1 MPALV
6 TASQLRAVLGVSVS
20 LYSDADLNNIIETA
34 EDAIGDFLIQWKVGI
49 DKHYSETATETTI
62 HTTRPHKFYET
73 QTVAISGV
81 EAHVNGNKTISEI
94 VDDYT
99 FRITTTGAPI
109 HTDYRFVI
117 PNGIAAENDLSQY
130 DGVDAVEEAVL
141 QIAVDVF
148 QSRLAAG
155 GTQQAL
161 DYTPAPY
168 RMGRTLL
175 YKVTGLISK
184 YIDSNS
190 QVG

>member
-1 MPALV
+1 MPVLV
-6 TASQLRAVLGVSVS
+6 TASELRAVLGVPVA
-20 LYSDADLNNIIETA
+20 LYSDAQLDSIIETS

-49 DKHYSETATETTI
+49 DKHYSATTTETTI
-62 HTTRPHKFYET
+62 HTTRPHKFHEGA
-73 QTVAISGV
+73 TVAISGV
-81 EAHVNGNKTISEI
+81 EAHVNGNKTILEI
-94 VDDYT
+94 VDPYI
-99 FRITTTGAPI
+99 FRITTTGAPV
-109 HTDYRFVI
+109 HTDWYNTI

-130 DGVDAVEEAVL
+130 NGVDAVEEAVL

>member
-1 MPALV
+1 MPVLV
-6 TASQLRAVLGVSVS
+6 TAAQLRAVLGVPNT
-20 LYSDADLNNIIETA
+20 LYDDTALNAIIDTS
-34 EDAIGDFLIQWKVGI
+34 EDAIGDFLIQWKVNI
-49 DKHYSETATETTI
+49 DKHYSETATTTTI

-81 EAHVNGNKTISEI
+81 EAHVNGNKTISSI

-99 FRITTTGAPI
+99 FRITTTSAPV

-117 PNGIAAENDLSQY
+117 PNGIATENDLSQY
-130 DGVDAVEEAVL
+130 NGVAAVEEAVL
-141 QIAVDVF
+141 QIAIDVF

-161 DYTPAPY
+161 DFTPAPY

>member
-1 MPALV
+1 MPELV
-6 TASQLRAVLGVSVS
+6 TAAQLRAVLGVPNT
-20 LYSDADLNNIIETA
+20 LYDDTALEAIIDTA

-81 EAHVNGNKTISEI
+81 EAHVNGNKTISSI

-99 FRITTTGAPI
+99 FKITTTGAPV
-109 HTDYRFVI
+109 HQDYYHVI

-130 DGVDAVEEAVL
+130 DGIAAVEEAVL
-141 QIAVDVF
+141 QIAIDVF

-161 DYTPAPY
+161 DFTPAPY

>member
-1 MPALV
+1 MPVLV
-6 TASQLRAVLGVSVS
+6 TAAQLRAVLGVPNT
-20 LYSDADLNNIIETA
+20 LYDDTALNAIINTA

-49 DKHYSETATETTI
+49 DKHYSATTTETTI
-62 HTTRPHKFYET
+62 HTTRPHKFYDG

-94 VDDYT
+94 VDPYT
-99 FRITTTGAPI
+99 FRITTTNAPI
-109 HTDYRFVI
+109 HAEYYNVI

-130 DGVDAVEEAVL
+130 DGVAAVEEAVL

>member
-1 MPALV
+1 MPELV
-6 TASQLRAVLGVSVS
+6 TAAQLRAVLGVPNT
-20 LYSDADLNNIIETA
+20 LYDDTALDAIIDTA

-81 EAHVNGNKTISEI
+81 EAHVNGNKTISSI

-109 HTDYRFVI
+109 HQDYYHVI
-117 PNGIAAENDLSQY
+117 PNGIAAENDISQY
-130 DGVDAVEEAVL
+130 DGIAAVEEAVL
-141 QIAVDVF
+141 QIAIDVF

-161 DYTPAPY
+161 DFTVGPY

>member
-1 MPALV
+1 MPELV
-6 TASQLRAVLGVSVS
+6 TAAQLRAVLGVPNT
-20 LYSDADLNNIIETA
+20 LYDDTALDAIIDTA

-81 EAHVNGNKTISEI
+81 EAHVNGNKTISAI

-99 FRITTTGAPI
+99 FRITTSGAPV
-109 HTDYRFVI
+109 HQDYYHVI

-130 DGVDAVEEAVL
+130 DGIAAVEESVL
-141 QIAVDVF
+141 QIAIDVF

-155 GTQQAL
+155 GTQQAV
-161 DYTPAPY
+161 DFTIGPY

>member
-1 MPALV
+1 MPDLV
-6 TASQLRAVLGVSVS
+6 TAAQLRAVLGVPNT
-20 LYSDADLNNIIETA
+20 LYDDTALEAIIDTA
-34 EDAIGDFLIQWKVGI
+34 EDAIGDFLIQWIVGI

-81 EAHVNGNKTISEI
+81 EAHVNGNKTISSI

-99 FRITTTGAPI
+99 FRITTTGAPV
-109 HTDYRFVI
+109 HQDYYHVI
-117 PNGIAAENDLSQY
+117 PNGIAAENDISQY
-130 DGVDAVEEAVL
+130 DGIAAVEEAVL
-141 QIAVDVF
+141 QIAIDVF

-161 DYTPAPY
+161 DFTPAPY

>member
-1 MPALV
+1 MPVIV
-6 TASQLRAVLGVSVS
+6 TAAQLRAVLGVSSS
-20 LYSDADLNNIIETA
+20 LYNDAALDDIINTS
-34 EDAIGDFLIQWKVGI
+34 EDAIGDFLVQHKVAI
-49 DKHYSETATETTI
+49 DRHYSQSTTS
-62 HTTRPHKFYET
+62 TTLHSTQPHKFHEE
-73 QTVAISGV
+73 QTITISGV
-81 EAHVNGNKTISEI
+81 VGHANGSKVISEI
-94 VDDYT
+94 VDSYT
-99 FRITTTGAPI
+99 FRIATTGADVHSEWYWAVPSGLA
-109 HTDYRFVI
+109 YA
-117 PNGIAAENDLSQY
+117 NSLSQY
-130 DGVDAVEEAVL
+130 SSVDAVQEAVL
-141 QIAVDVF
+141 QIAIDVF

>member
-1 MPALV
+1 MPVLV
-6 TASQLRAVLGVSVS
+6 TASELRAVLGVPVA
-20 LYSDADLNNIIETA
+20 LYSDAQLDSIIETS
-34 EDAIGDFLIQWKVGI
+34 EDAIGDFLVQWKSAVNYHRYESATVAI
-49 DKHYSETATETTI
+49 IVTTA
-62 HTTRPHKFYET
+62 PNKFYVG
-73 QTVAISGV
+73 QTVAHSGI
-81 EAHVNGNKTISEI
+81 EAKIDGSKTVTEI
-94 VDDYT
+94 VDPYT
-99 FRITTTGAPI
+99 YKITVAAATP
-109 HTDYRFVI
+109 HTDFRATI
-117 PNGIAAENDLSQY
+117 PNGIAAANDLSQY
-130 DGVDAVEEAVL
+130 NGVDAVEEAVL

>member
-1 MPALV
+1 MPVIV
-6 TASQLRAVLGVSVS
+6 TAAQLRAVLGVSSS
-20 LYSDADLNNIIETA
+20 LYNDAALDDIINTS
-34 EDAIGDFLIQWKVGI
+34 EDAIGDFLVQHKVAI
-49 DKHYSETATETTI
+49 DYHRNETTTKAII
-62 HTTRPHKFYET
+62 HTTSPHRFYVG
-73 QTVAISGV
+73 QSVVHSGV
-81 EAHVNGNKTISEI
+81 EAHINGSKTVTEI
-94 VDDYT
+94 VDSYSYK
-99 FRITTTGAPI
+99 ITTTSSTA
-109 HTDYRFVI
+109 HTEFYAVI
-117 PNGIAAENDLSQY
+117 PNGTAAANDLSQY
-130 DGVDAVEEAVL
+130 SSVDAIQEAVL

-148 QSRLAAG
+148 QSRLSVS

>member
-1 MPALV
+1 MPVLV
-6 TASQLRAVLGVSVS
+6 TATQLRNVLGVSSS
-20 LYSDADLNNIIETA
+20 LYNDASLENIIDTA
-34 EDAIGDFLIQWKVGI
+34 EDAIGDFLIQWKVNI
-49 DKHYSETATETTI
+49 DYHKYLTASVAVI
-62 HTTRPHKFYET
+62 HTTRPHKFYVG
-73 QTVAISGV
+73 QSVAHSGV
-81 EAHVNGNKTISEI
+81 EAKINGSKTITEI

-99 FRITTTGAPI
+99 YKINVTAATPHDDFRAT
-109 HTDYRFVI
+109 I
-117 PNGIAAENDLSQY
+117 PNGIAAANDLSQY
-130 DGVDAVEEAVL
+130 NGNAAIEEAVL
-141 QIAVDVF
+141 QVSVDVF

-190 QVG
+190 QIG

>member
-1 MPALV
+1 MPVLV
-6 TASQLRAVLGVSVS
+6 TAAQLRAVLGVPNT
-20 LYSDADLNNIIETA
+20 LYDDTALDAIISTS
-34 EDAIGDFLIQWKVGI
+34 EDAIGDFLIQWKVGV
-49 DKHYSETATETTI
+49 DSHRYESATVAVI
-62 HTTRPHKFYET
+62 HTTRPNKFYVGQQVT
-73 QTVAISGV
+73 HSNI
-81 EAHVNGNKTISEI
+81 EARINGTRAVTEI
-94 VDDYT
+94 VDLYT
-99 FRITTTGAPI
+99 YKIAVTGATP
-109 HTDYRFVI
+109 HLEFNATI
-117 PNGIAAENDLSQY
+117 PNGLAMVNDLAQY
-130 DGVDAVEEAVL
+130 NGNAAVEEAVL

>member
-1 MPALV
+1 MPVLV
-6 TASQLRAVLGVSVS
+6 TASELRAVLGVPVA
-20 LYSDADLNNIIETA
+20 LYSDAQLDSIIETS

-49 DKHYSETATETTI
+49 DKHYSATTTETTI
-62 HTTRPHKFYET
+62 HTTRPHKFHEGA
-73 QTVAISGV
+73 TVAISGV

-94 VDDYT
+94 VDPYT
-99 FRITTTGAPI
+99 FRITTTGAGV
-109 HTDYRFVI
+109 HTDWYNTI
-117 PNGIAAENDLSQY
+117 PNGIAAENDLLQY
-130 DGVDAVEEAVL
+130 NGVDAVEEAVL

>member
-1 MPALV
+1 MPVLV
-6 TASQLRAVLGVSVS
+6 TAAQLRAVLGVSS
-20 LYSDADLNNIIETA
+20 TLYNDAALDAIIDTS

-49 DKHYSETATETTI
+49 DKHYSATTTETTI
-62 HTTRPHKFYET
+62 HTTRPHKFYDG

-94 VDDYT
+94 VDPYT
-99 FRITTTGAPI
+99 FRITTSGATV
-109 HTDYRFVI
+109 HADYYNVI

-130 DGVDAVEEAVL
+130 NGVAAIEEAVL

>member
-1 MPALV
+1 MPVLV
-6 TASQLRAVLGVSVS
+6 TASELRAVLGVPVA
-20 LYSDADLNNIIETA
+20 LYSDAQLDSIIETS
-34 EDAIGDFLIQWKVGI
+34 EDAIGDFLVQ
-49 DKHYSETATETTI
+49 
-62 HTTRPHKFYET
+62 HK
-73 QTVAISGV
+73 VAIEAQRSESSTLTTLYSTQPHRFYAGQTITVSGLTGHSGSKV
-81 EAHVNGNKTISEI
+81 VADI
-94 VDDYT
+94 VDTYT
-99 FRITTTGAPI
+99 FKITTTGATV
-109 HTDYRFVI
+109 HDDLRFQI
-117 PNGIAAENDLSQY
+117 PNGIAAANSLSQY
-130 DGVDAVEEAVL
+130 NGVDAVEEAVL

>member
-1 MPALV
+1 MKITLI
-6 TASQLRAVLGVSVS
+6 
-20 LYSDADLNNIIETA
+20 SDTHTKHKNIEQDLPGGDLIIHA
-34 EDAIGDFLIQWKVGI
+34 GDIMNSGYDSDDVI
-49 DKHYSETATETTI
+49 DFCKWYD
-62 HTTRPHKFYET
+62 
-73 QTVAISGV
+73 G
-81 EAHVNGNKTISEI
+81 
-94 VDDYT
+94 
-99 FRITTTGAPI
+99 
-109 HTDYRFVI
+109 
-117 PNGIAAENDLSQY
+117 LSQY
-130 DGVDAVEEAVL
+130 NGVDAVEEAVL
-141 QIAVDVF
+141 QISVDVF

>member
-1 MPALV
+1 MPVIV
-6 TASQLRAVLGVSVS
+6 TAAQLRAVLGVSSS
-20 LYSDADLNNIIETA
+20 LYNDAALDDIINTS
-34 EDAIGDFLIQWKVGI
+34 EDAIGDFLVQHKVPI
-49 DKHYSETATETTI
+49 NAQRSES
-62 HTTRPHKFYET
+62 TTRTILHATQPHHFYAG
-73 QTVAISGV
+73 QTVTLSGIEGHTGSKV
-81 EAHVNGNKTISEI
+81 IAEI
-94 VDDYT
+94 LDTYT
-99 FRITTTGAPI
+99 FKIITTGATV
-109 HTDYRFVI
+109 HNDWRFEI
-117 PNGIAAENDLSQY
+117 PNGIVSFNDLSQY
-130 DGVDAVEEAVL
+130 SGVDAVQEAVL
-141 QIAVDVF
+141 QIAIDVF

>member
-1 MPALV
+1 MPVLV
-6 TASQLRAVLGVSVS
+6 TASELRAVLGVPVA
-20 LYSDADLNNIIETA
+20 LYTDAQLDSIIETS
-34 EDAIGDFLIQWKVGI
+34 EDAIGDFLVQHKVAI
-49 DKHYSETATETTI
+49 DRHYSLTATSTTL
-62 HTTRPHKFYET
+62 HSTQPHKFYDG
-73 QTVAISGV
+73 QTITISGV
-81 EAHVNGNKTISEI
+81 VGHANGSKVISDI
-94 VDDYT
+94 IDPYN
-99 FRITTTGAPI
+99 FRITTTGADI
-109 HTDYRFVI
+109 HDEWYWTVPSGLAYA
-117 PNGIAAENDLSQY
+117 NSLSQY
-130 DGVDAVEEAVL
+130 NGVDAVEEAVL

>member
-1 MPALV
+1 MPVLI
-6 TASQLRAVLGVSVS
+6 TASELRAVLGVPVA
-20 LYSDADLNNIIETA
+20 LYSDAQLDSIIETA
-34 EDAIGDFLIQWKVGI
+34 EDAIGDFLIQWKVGVTRHKYDLPTTTSTI
-49 DKHYSETATETTI
+49 ETS
-62 HTTRPHKFYET
+62 RPHKFYDG
-73 QTVAISGV
+73 QTVVFSGV
-81 EAHVNGNKTISEI
+81 HSHVNGSKTITSI
-94 VDDYT
+94 VDPYT
-99 FRITTTGAPI
+99 ITITST
-109 HTDYRFVI
+109 HEDTHDWQNSI
-117 PNGIAAENDLSQY
+117 PNGVAAANDLSQY
-130 DGVDAVEEAVL
+130 NGVDAVEEAVL
-141 QIAVDVF
+141 QIAIDVF

>member
-1 MPALV
+1 MPVLV
-6 TASQLRAVLGVSVS
+6 TAAQLRAVLGVSSS
-20 LYSDADLNNIIETA
+20 LYNDAALEAIIDTA
-34 EDAIGDFLIQWKVGI
+34 EDAIGDFLIQWKVNI

-81 EAHVNGNKTISEI
+81 EAHVNGNKTISAI

-130 DGVDAVEEAVL
+130 NGVAAIEEAVL
-141 QIAVDVF
+141 QISVDVF
-148 QSRLAAG
+148 QSRLAVG

-161 DYTPAPY
+161 DFTPAPY

-175 YKVTGLISK
+175 YKITGLISK

>member
-1 MPALV
+1 MPVLV
-6 TASQLRAVLGVSVS
+6 TASELRAVLGVPVA
-20 LYSDADLNNIIETA
+20 LYSDASLDSIIETA
-34 EDAIGDFLIQWKVGI
+34 EDAIGDFLIQWKVNV
-49 DKHYSETATETTI
+49 DKHYSASATESTL
-62 HTTRPHKFYET
+62 HTVTPHKFYDG
-73 QTVAISGV
+73 QTVVMTGL
-81 EAHVNGNKTISEI
+81 EAHINGSKTISEI
-94 VDDYT
+94 VDPYT
-99 FRITTTGAPI
+99 FRITTNNATVHA
-109 HTDYRFVI
+109 DWRNSI
-117 PNGIAAENDLSQY
+117 PNGRAAANDLSQY
-130 DGVDAVEEAVL
+130 NGVDAVEEAVL
-141 QIAVDVF
+141 QISVDVF

>member
-1 MPALV
+1 MPVLV
-6 TASQLRAVLGVSVS
+6 TASELRAVLGVPVA
-20 LYSDADLNNIIETA
+20 LYSDAQLDSIIETA
-34 EDAIGDFLIQWKVGI
+34 EDAIGDFLVQHKVAI
-49 DKHYSETATETTI
+49 DKQKSESAVLTTL
-62 HTTRPHKFYET
+62 HSTQPHKFYVG
-73 QTVAISGV
+73 QTVTISGV
-81 EAHVNGNKTISEI
+81 TGHNGSKVVASII
-94 VDDYT
+94 DDYT
-99 FRITTTGAPI
+99 FNITTTGATV
-109 HTDYRFVI
+109 HDDYRFQI
-117 PNGIAAENDLSQY
+117 PNGTASVNGLAQY
-130 DGVDAVEEAVL
+130 NGVDAVEEAVL
-141 QIAVDVF
+141 QISVDVF

>member
-1 MPALV
+1 MPELV
-6 TASQLRAVLGVSVS
+6 TAAQLRAVLGIPIT
-20 LYSDADLNNIIETA
+20 LYDDNALNAIINTA

-73 QTVAISGV
+73 QTIAISGV
-81 EAHVNGNKTISEI
+81 EAHVNGNKTISSI

-109 HTDYRFVI
+109 HQEYYHVI
-117 PNGIAAENDLSQY
+117 PNGIAAENNLSQY
-130 DGVDAVEEAVL
+130 DGIAAVEEAVL
-141 QIAVDVF
+141 QVAIDVF

-155 GTQQAL
+155 GTSQSL
-161 DYTPAPY
+161 DFTPGPF

>member
-6 TASQLRAVLGVSVS
+6 TATQLRNVLGVSVS
-20 LYSDADLNNIIETA
+20 LYSDASLESIIETA

-73 QTVAISGV
+73 QTVAISVV
-81 EAHVNGNKTISEI
+81 EAHVNGNKTISAI

>member
-20 LYSDADLNNIIETA
+20 LYSDASLESIIETA

-49 DKHYSETATETTI
+49 DKHYSETTTESTI
-62 HTTRPHKFYET
+62 HTTRPHKFYEG
-73 QTVAISGV
+73 QTIALSGV
-81 EAHVNGNKTISEI
+81 EAHINGNKTISEI
-94 VDDYT
+94 VDQYT
-99 FRITTTGAPI
+99 FKITTTGATV
-109 HTDYRFVI
+109 HTDWRNVI

-130 DGVDAVEEAVL
+130 DGVDAIEEAVL
-141 QIAVDVF
+141 QISVDVF

>member
-6 TASQLRAVLGVSVS
+6 TATQLRNVLGVSVS
-20 LYSDADLNNIIETA
+20 LYSDASLESIIETA

>member
-1 MPALV
+1 MPVLV
-6 TASQLRAVLGVSVS
+6 TAAQLRAVLGVPNT
-20 LYSDADLNNIIETA
+20 LYNDAALEAIIDTS
-34 EDAIGDFLIQWKVGI
+34 EDAVGDFLVQHKVAI
-49 DKHYSETATETTI
+49 DWHYSELTTESTLHSTQ
-62 HTTRPHKFYET
+62 PHKFYVG
-73 QTVAISGV
+73 QTITISGV
-81 EAHVNGNKTISEI
+81 AGHANGSKVVAEI
-94 VDDYT
+94 LDIYT
-99 FRITTTGAPI
+99 FRITTTGATI
-109 HTDYRFVI
+109 HTDLHYSI
-117 PNGIAAENDLSQY
+117 PAGLAYVNSLSQY
-130 DGVDAVEEAVL
+130 NGVAAVEEAVL
-141 QIAVDVF
+141 QIAIDVF

>member
-1 MPALV
+1 MPVLV
-6 TASQLRAVLGVSVS
+6 TASELRAVLGVPVA
-20 LYSDADLNNIIETA
+20 LYSDAQLDSIIETA

-49 DKHYSETATETTI
+49 DKHYSATTTETTI
-62 HTTRPHKFYET
+62 HTTRPHKFYEGA
-73 QTVAISGV
+73 TVAISGV

-94 VDDYT
+94 VDPYT
-99 FRITTTGAPI
+99 FRITTTNAPV
-109 HTDYRFVI
+109 HTEYYNVI

-130 DGVDAVEEAVL
+130 NGVDAVEEAVL
-141 QIAVDVF
+141 QISVDVF

>member
-1 MPALV
+1 MPVLV
-6 TASQLRAVLGVSVS
+6 TAAQLRAVLGVPIT
-20 LYSDADLNNIIETA
+20 LYDDNALNAIINTA
-34 EDAIGDFLIQWKVGI
+34 EDAIGDFLVQHKVAVVEHSSK
-49 DKHYSETATETTI
+49 DNVWTNYTEV
-62 HTTRPHKFYET
+62 PHKFYVGQSLT
-73 QTVAISGV
+73 ITDSHHAGITGTKTVLA
-81 EAHVNGNKTISEI
+81 
-94 VDDYT
+94 
-99 FRITTTGAPI
+99 
-109 HTDYRFVI
+109 I
-117 PNGIAAENDLSQY
+117 PNEYSFTFSQVHADFDRHWTIPSGTAAANTLAQY
-130 DGVDAVEEAVL
+130 DGVAAVEEAVL

>member
-6 TASQLRAVLGVSVS
+6 TATQLRNVLGVSVS
-20 LYSDADLNNIIETA
+20 LYSDASLESIIETA

-49 DKHYSETATETTI
+49 DKHYSEKATETTI

-73 QTVAISGV
+73 QTVTISGV
-81 EAHVNGNKTISEI
+81 EAHVNGSKTISAI